1 MPSDS
6 VMYCFKRRKD
16 AEKLSEQIK
25 ESNGC
30 LGYCIVY
37 PKEGQY
43 SVYNPLNGTSHKNMS
58 FGEVLEFI
66 LRKWW

>member
-6 VMYCFKRRKD
+6 VMYCFSRKED

-25 ESNGC
+25 ESKGR
-30 LGYCIVY
+30 LGYCTVFHNA
-37 PKEGQY
+37 GDY
-43 SVYNPLNGTSHKNMS
+43 SVFNPLNNTHHKHMS
-58 FGEVLEFI
+58 FGEMLEFI